1 MKKIPEIPE
10 ESKKEDDNS
19 VLSEGE
25 IKQRSET
32 IRVVT
37 DVEEM
42 MRSIKRTLENYRAT
56 NIKFSFSRSN
66 SSSEKPCTHDITLTK
81 RYNGFDNHLPN
92 EEEYVLKEIYNAL
105 FTARITPYKSAKIV
119 PSSDDT
125 DLSSDLEET
134 WYSEQAKEQASP
146 NKIYISYL

>member
-56 NIKFSFSRSN
+56 NIKFSFSRSY
-66 SSSEKPCTHDITLTK
+66 SSSGKPCTYDITLTK
-81 RYNGFDNHLPN
+81 LYDGFDNLLPN

-105 FTARITPYKSAKIV
+105 FTARINLYKSAKIV
-119 PSSDDT
+119 PSIEDT
-125 DLSSDLEET
+125 DLTSDLEET
-134 WYSEQAKEQASP
+134 WYSEKE
-146 NKIYISYL
+146 KE